1 MEIQAT
7 IQQKVNINPA
17 EVIEKLI
24 EESIKER
31 AVYERSGKYYEGISG
46 EVEEEI
52 LKEKY
57 DYVKALQLVLQYL
70 TK

>member
-31 AVYERSGKYYEGISG
+31 AVYERSGKYYEGISS

-57 DYVKALQLVLQYL
+57 DYVKALQLVLQCL